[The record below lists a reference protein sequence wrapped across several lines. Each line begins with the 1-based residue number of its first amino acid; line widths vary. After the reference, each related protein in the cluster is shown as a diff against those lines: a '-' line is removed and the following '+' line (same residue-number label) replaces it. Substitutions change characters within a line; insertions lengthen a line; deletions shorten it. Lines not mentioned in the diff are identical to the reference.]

1 MINKKKLP
9 KLSKETLKLFNEKG
23 YLIFDF
29 IDKDKLNEVRKDLYL
44 MVLDCLKL
52 NYPKF
57 IKKIKKK

>member
-44 MVLDCLKL
+44 MV
-52 NYPKF
+52 
-57 IKKIKKK
+57 